1 MLYVTKDDGITRKLE
16 VKKYVNACYTCS
28 GCYSCMYSDECSA
41 WKTDFQDT
49 SAIPQVEVEKVTAS
63 MSLCLGRHAIPEA
76 VDGAIYPTEVNP
88 LEVDELEVKEMYILS
103 AKHITFLN
111 LYVTGLTVALI
122 AVLNICKELDIRVT
136 LYHYDRESGKYYAQE
151 VK

>member
-1 MLYVTKDDGITRKLE
+1 MLYVTKNGKITRKPE

-88 LEVDELEVKEMYILS
+88 LEVGELESQAMRVLS
-103 AKHITFLN
+103 AMHIAYLN

-122 AVLNICKELDIRVT
+122 AVLNVCHEMGIHVT